1 MTDTYKFR
9 CPKCNGHYLNK
20 RAMLEATWLVITP
33 CKSVS
38 TAALQLKVADEK
50 DSMTVEEVESLYYCC
65 EECDSQWGGLAELLE
80 AGAIV
85 NAKGLAVDAEGD
97 VKG

>member
-9 CPKCNGHYLNK
+9 CPKCNGSYLNK
-20 RAMLEATWLVITP
+20 RAMLEATWLGITP
-33 CKSVS
+33 CKGAKKIRLAENKDLGS
-38 TAALQLKVADEK
+38 TN
-50 DSMTVEEVESLYYCC
+50 VEEVESLYYCC

-85 NAKGLAVDAEGD
+85 NDAGQPVDAEGN